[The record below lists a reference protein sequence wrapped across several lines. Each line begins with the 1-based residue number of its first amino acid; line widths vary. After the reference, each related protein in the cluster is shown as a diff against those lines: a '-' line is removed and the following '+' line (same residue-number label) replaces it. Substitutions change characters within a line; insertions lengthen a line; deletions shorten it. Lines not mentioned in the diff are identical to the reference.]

1 MHADMDF
8 EPEYRCPR
16 KLNLAPQKFPP
27 GNISWEIFPAPF
39 GNPPP
44 PSKHSLLYRFKLRNR
59 EASCTCRLPVYGDM
73 VQCDLCDI
81 WDHLTCINLSQA
93 PAMKNHLRVM
103 CAALLNEL

>member
-1 MHADMDF
+1 MSQ
-8 EPEYRCPR
+8 EI
-16 KLNLAPQKFPP
+16 KFGPPKIPP
-27 GNISWEIFPAPF
+27 GQYFLGNIPRPLRKFL
-39 GNPPP
+39 P

-93 PAMKNHLRVM
+93 LAMKNGFASHVRRF
-103 CAALLNEL
+103 AK